1 MFVRLKYLFMI
12 KTGILGTSETTNF
25 YAHILSK
32 LEGVELTGCY
42 SPDYNKTKTFAA
54 QFNLVSY
61 PSVEALFNYTEAL
74 VITDFSP
81 DFLSTTEKAI
91 KNFKHILI
99 TNPFLAG
106 LDEIQHLRKLSEE
119 SGVLMQIAG
128 GFRFYEILNQF
139 EGRNCFLA
147 DLKHAFGSCNNM
159 WCGAKFMEHLL
170 NDISLQLLIL
180 KGIPKRININ
190 SWEVNGNER
199 GVVSVRMELDNGA
212 VGNLLVNQFEEQ
224 NVLQANMFTIE
235 GESVFQVDLT
245 KSMSGANYDDIIV
258 HELHHFGQSI
268 KNSYSSTVHN
278 DIMFQALELAH
289 RIKSKSIQNFAVNF
303 PN

>member
-12 KTGILGTSETTNF
+12 KTGILGTSETANF
-25 YAHILSK
+25 YAHILSQI
-32 LEGVELTGCY
+32 EGFELTGCF
-42 SPDYNKTKTFAA
+42 SPDYSKTKTFAA

-74 VITDFSP
+74 IITDFSP
-81 DFLSTTEKAI
+81 DFLSTTERAI
-91 KNFKHILI
+91 KSFKHILI

-128 GFRFYEILNQF
+128 GFRFFEILNRF
-139 EGRNCFLA
+139 SDSNCFLA
-147 DLKHAFGSCNNM
+147 DLKHSFGSCDHV
-159 WCGAKFMEHLL
+159 WCGARFMEYLL
-170 NDISLQLLIL
+170 NDISLQLILL
-180 KGIPKRININ
+180 KGIPKKISIN
-190 SWEVNGNER
+190 SWEVKDNER

-212 VGNLLVNQFEEQ
+212 VASLLVNQLEEK
-224 NVLQANMFTIE
+224 NLVQANVFSTK

-245 KSMSGANYDDIIV
+245 KSDADFKEIIS
-258 HELHHFGQSI
+258 HELRHLRQSI
-268 KNSYSSTVHN
+268 KNSFSSTVHN

-289 RIKSKSIQNFAVNF
+289 RIKSKSVQNFAVNF